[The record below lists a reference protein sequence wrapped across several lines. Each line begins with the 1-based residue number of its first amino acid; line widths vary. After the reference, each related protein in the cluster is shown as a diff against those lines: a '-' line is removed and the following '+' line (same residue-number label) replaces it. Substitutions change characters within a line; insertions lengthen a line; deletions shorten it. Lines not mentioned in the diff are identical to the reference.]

1 MGRRRAK
8 ERIYEQLARIGK
20 AVASGRRMELLEI
33 LAQGERTV
41 EKLAKETTLS
51 VANTS
56 HHLQSLRE
64 AGLVDARK
72 EGLYVHYRLSDPSV
86 YELLRLMREIGERR
100 LSELNDLV
108 ASYLTAR
115 DKLEPVTREGLLD
128 RARAGTVLVVDVRP
142 EEEYLAGH
150 IPGAVSIP
158 LAELE
163 RRVSGIPADKD
174 VVAYC
179 RGPYCVFAFRAV
191 EILRLRGHRARRLM
205 DGFPEWRAA
214 GLPVETAAPEGAA

>member
-1 MGRRRAK
+1 MRRRDAK
-8 ERIYEQLARIGK
+8 GRIYEQLARIGK

-41 EKLAKETTLS
+41 EKLAKQTTLS

-56 HHLQSLRE
+56 HHLQALRD

-72 EGLYVHYRLSDPSV
+72 AGLYVHYRLADPTV
-86 YELLRLMREIGERR
+86 YELLRLIREIGERR

-108 ASYLTAR
+108 TRYLTSR
-115 DKLEPVTREGLLD
+115 DELEPVTREALLD

-142 EEEYLAGH
+142 EEEYRAGH

-163 RRVSGIPADKD
+163 RRVGGLPARRE

-179 RGPYCVFAFRAV
+179 RGPYCVLAFRAV
-191 EILRLRGHRARRLM
+191 EILRLRGRRARRLM

-214 GLPVETAAPEGAA
+214 GLPVETSSPERAA